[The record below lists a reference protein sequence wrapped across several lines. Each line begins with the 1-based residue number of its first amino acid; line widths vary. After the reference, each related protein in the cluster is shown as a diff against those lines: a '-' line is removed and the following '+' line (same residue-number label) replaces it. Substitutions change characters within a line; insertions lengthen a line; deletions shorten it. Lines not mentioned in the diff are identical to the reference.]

1 MHHRHCSTS
10 ADMNTMSTWSCHHPV
25 LGSTSPA
32 TVLRPKLLPAVS
44 PTPHT
49 HHASHHHHRC
59 SHRLHPGFCSSFHTS
74 SFVTVAAHAT
84 SGPASDDAGL
94 VPDDAASQ
102 QLHPTLQ
109 LLARRYE
116 EGSQPGQRSDTFKL
130 GLVVEVS
137 SIGQERVLAR
147 EGLMSVC

>member
-1 MHHRHCSTS
+1 MH
-10 ADMNTMSTWSCHHPV
+10 TMSTRSSHHPV

-32 TVLRPKLLPAVS
+32 TAPRPTQLPAVS
-44 PTPHT
+44 PRPTY
-49 HHASHHHHRC
+49 HASHHHHRH
-59 SHRLHPGFCSSFHTS
+59 SHCAQLTRRNFLGFRSSFHTS
-74 SFVTVAAHAT
+74 SFITVAAHTT

-109 LLARRYE
+109 LLARRYK
-116 EGSQPGQRSDTFKL
+116 EGSRPGQRSDTFKL

-137 SIGQERVLAR
+137 SLGHERVLAR

>member
-1 MHHRHCSTS
+1 MH
-10 ADMNTMSTWSCHHPV
+10 TMSTRSCHHPV

-32 TVLRPKLLPAVS
+32 TAPRPTLLPAVS
-44 PTPHT
+44 PAPPKY
-49 HHASHHHHRC
+49 HASHHHHHS
-59 SHRLHPGFCSSFHTS
+59 SHCEQLTRRNLLGFRSSFHTNS
-74 SFVTVAAHAT
+74 SITVATRAT
-84 SGPASDDAGL
+84 SGPASNDAGL
-94 VPDDAASQ
+94 GDDAASQ

-116 EGSQPGQRSDTFKL
+116 EGSRPGQRSDTFKL

-147 EGLMSVC
+147 EGLISDC

>member
-1 MHHRHCSTS
+1 MITRPGQQS
-10 ADMNTMSTWSCHHPV
+10 V

-32 TVLRPKLLPAVS
+32 TAPRPTRLPAVS
-44 PTPHT
+44 STPQT
-49 HHASHHHHRC
+49 HHASHHHHRR
-59 SHRLHPGFCSSFHTS
+59 SHCARLTRRNLLGFRSSFHTY

-137 SIGQERVLAR
+137 SLGHERVLAR